1 VDAFYEM
8 HGRPEVSRFL
18 IWVPATR
25 EDAVVKLRKLARMR
39 GVTERNGALRLA
51 VVLQATGQV
60 IGDVNMEIIS
70 RRDQEA
76 ELGWVLHPDHQGKG
90 YATEAAA
97 EMLRLGFEEMGLHRM
112 MAVCDARN
120 VPSVRVMERLGMRR
134 EGDFRER
141 ENVRGEWWDTL
152 YYGILA
158 SEWRATH

>member
-39 GVTERNGALRLA
+39 GITERNGALRLA
-51 VVLQATGQV
+51 VVLQATGLV

-76 ELGWVLHPDHQGKG
+76 EVGWVFHPDHQGKG

-120 VPSVRVMERLGMRR
+120 VPSARVMERLGMRR
-134 EGDFRER
+134 EGHFRER

-158 SEWRATH
+158 SEWRAAH

>member
-1 VDAFYEM
+1 M
-8 HGRPEVSRFL
+8 HRRPDVSRFL

-39 GVTERNGALRLA
+39 GITARNGALRLA
-51 VVLQATGQV
+51 VVLRATGAV
-60 IGDVNMEIIS
+60 IGDVNLEIIS

-76 ELGWVLHPDHQGKG
+76 EMGWVFHPDHHGQG

-97 EMLRLGFEEMGLHRM
+97 EMLRLGFEDLGLHRM
-112 MAVCDARN
+112 MAICDARN
-120 VPSVRVMERLGMRR
+120 VPSARVMERLGMRR
-134 EGDFRER
+134 EGHFRER

-158 SEWRATH
+158 AEWRASSPR